1 MLNIKTRHDIVEH
14 ILSKTKNPNDVFE
27 EIMFNQI
34 PSRKG
39 FIFES
44 LCELLIITKC
54 IKGLD
59 YDEIKIGKYP
69 SLHKLESINNILKK
83 NISTNESGISDITIL
98 KNNTLIP
105 FSIKYRQ
112 DFKPAE
118 SDITRLNQEFKS
130 EKYKIGFI
138 VKDKKEVINHSHRSI
153 NEKNNHF
160 KIIKDGMLFDETDI
174 KTGLKTFVERFKEF
188 NTVEKLKKFETLI
201 NTKYLLSQKHQLVLK
216 LHQKM
221 AYLSFLKN
229 LKLNKKY
236 HVIDHKPRSGKS
248 ILILTIAKYLLA
260 NGYKRI
266 LIMTAIPS
274 TINSFVKDLSCY
286 IDFDTVNYKV
296 QKEDDFESIDTD
308 FNGIV
313 FSSVQYFK
321 AGDIEKKKE
330 SLRRLNFDVIF
341 ADECHLGCS
350 TSKTRKNIL
359 EIENSFIIEGIN
371 EKLNIFVSGTSDKTK
386 KYYNVPKDCVY
397 EWKLEDEAY
406 MKTMSE
412 ENINIMSMRH
422 GKVFNECFLDD
433 TLNKDYSK
441 CPIQVL
447 LKPLLANKLIDDIHT
462 YNDKN
467 GTNYGYSVSSLFALV
482 YDKTLKKYKEQ
493 FEICSTVDGK
503 EMLYNFLNSIISSDV
518 NNKNTLMKEI
528 ETVQSKYNS
537 RKSERSKPL
546 LFIFFLPTH
555 TRNNN
560 IESMQKTL
568 KKFLEDNNMWTD
580 YYISYSNA
588 NSDSEEISED
598 YNNFVN
604 TIVRKT
610 QEARKKGCILFL
622 GDKGGTGIT
631 YNENDVTISL
641 DDGHNLDNQKQ
652 RYSRCMTE
660 AEGKTIGINVDM
672 NIQRSYTYI
681 LDKLENFKKVIKIN
695 KTNDELLHY
704 LYKNGIFLYNPL
716 QYNDNRET
724 VEVEITYYQD
734 EMTKMMSEIDDSLIL
749 ENIVCD
755 DIMKDVIKNNWK
767 NKDSV
772 KKDERFEGE
781 QKDCPKP
788 EKIRVEIDG
797 EEKVETE
804 KDSDSDSEEENKEQ
818 IINQTLEV
826 CKRFLF
832 PLLALL
838 SRTFNIYNFQD
849 IFKDEVCKT
858 LIINIFHEKKIDI
871 NLNNY
876 LKYINIMNEI
886 ITNNENIIDSI
897 REIYKNATPDKFR
910 LLIEKHFIPSESE
923 KKNYAEI
930 PTPVLLV
937 DKMLNVIPEDYWK
950 SIHTTFEPCCGKGNF
965 ILGIF
970 DKFFEGLVCL
980 IPDKVER
987 CKIIMTKCIYFGDIT
1002 NLNVFITTEIMKCH
1016 IENRCGKKVNYKFNS
1031 YIGDTLKL
1039 NIKEFWKIDIFYSI
1053 IGNPPYNKG
1062 LYKTFTTRML
1072 KITKSLLF
1080 VIPSNFTMNVTGKK
1094 LLQTLKDNGLK
1105 CLVFLNKDSFLNQVD
1120 IDTLYFLTVKGFSGD
1135 INVNNKIISRESD
1148 IVNQTNDIEYNI
1160 FNKLLKQEKLELY
1173 KGKNKT
1179 LNYKNPQ
1186 ETDNIKFKKDAKH
1199 KNMLLSRLNGG
1210 RGEEIYWVESYKE
1223 DNSEKYKIVFPRGT
1237 GSYNSIN
1244 NLKNFNKD
1252 IVYNMCVEKDTL
1264 LSDGIMYILLDNKS
1278 DYEYMNKYLMR
1289 HKLIRFIFIKQ
1300 NKYSELT
1307 KGLFKYIPKIPV
1319 EIIKNNKIYEY
1330 LKFTEEEIE
1339 YIEEKFWKDLG
1350 GVSNTSEVV
1359 ESSETI
1365 TTEHTQESLSKY
1377 IVSDLKKFAKEKG
1390 IKGYSKMKKEE
1401 VIKLLL

>member
-1 MLNIKTRHDIVEH
+1 MLNIKTRSDIVEH
-14 ILSKTKNPNDVFE
+14 ILSKTKKSNDVFE
-27 EIMFNQI
+27 EIMFNQT

-69 SLHKLESINNILKK
+69 ALHKLESINNILKK

-160 KIIKDGMLFDETDI
+160 QIIKDGMLFDESDI
-174 KTGLKTFVERFKEF
+174 KTGLKVFSERFKDF
-188 NTVEKLKKFETLI
+188 NTIEKLKSFETLI
-201 NTKYLLSQKHQLVLK
+201 NTKYLLSKKQQLILK
-216 LHQKM
+216 VHQKM
-221 AYLSFLKN
+221 AYLSFLNN
-229 LKLNKKY
+229 LKSNKKY

-248 ILILTIAKYLLA
+248 ILILTISKTLLE
-260 NGYKRI
+260 NRYKRI

-274 TINSFVKDLSCY
+274 TISSFVKDLSSY
-286 IDFDTVNYKV
+286 IDFDTINYKI
-296 QKEDDFESIDTD
+296 QKEDDFESIDID

-341 ADECHLGCS
+341 TDECHLGCS
-350 TSKTRKNIL
+350 TSKTKKNIL
-359 EIENSFIIEGIN
+359 EIENSVIIEGMN

-406 MKTMSE
+406 MKSMSE
-412 ENINIMSMRH
+412 ESINTMSIRH
-422 GKVFNECFLDD
+422 GKVFKECLLDD

-447 LKPLLANKLIDDIHT
+447 LKPLLASKLIEDIT
-462 YNDKN
+462 RYNDKN

-482 YDKTLKKYKEQ
+482 YDKNLKKYREQ
-493 FEICSTVDGK
+493 FEICSSVDGK
-503 EMLYNFLNSIISSDV
+503 EMLYNFLNSIISNDI

-537 RKSERSKPL
+537 RKSERAKPL

-560 IESMQKTL
+560 IESLQKTL
-568 KKFLEDNNMWTD
+568 KKFLEENNLWTD
-580 YYISYSNA
+580 YYISYSNS
-588 NSDSEEISED
+588 NSDSEETVED
-598 YNNFVN
+598 YNDFVK
-604 TIVRKT
+604 TIMRKT
-610 QEARKKGCILFL
+610 QENRKKGCVLFL

-631 YNENDVTISL
+631 YHDNDVTISL

-681 LDKLENFKKVIKIN
+681 LDKLENFKKVTRMN

-704 LYKNGIFLYNPL
+704 LYKNEIFLYNPL

-724 VEVEITYYQD
+724 VEVEIKYYKD
-734 EMTKMMSEIDDSLIL
+734 EMSKMMNEIDDSLIL

-755 DIMKDVIKNNWK
+755 DNMRDVIKNNWK

-772 KKDERFEGE
+772 KIDERFEGE

-788 EKIRVEIDG
+788 EKIRIEIDG
-797 EEKVETE
+797 EENTE
-804 KDSDSDSEEENKEQ
+804 KESDSEEEIEEE

-849 IFKDEVCKT
+849 IFEDEVCKV

-876 LKYINIMNEI
+876 LKYINIMNDI
-886 ITNNENIIDSI
+886 MTNNESIIDSI
-897 REIYKNATPDKFR
+897 REIYRNATPDKFR
-910 LLIEKHFIPSESE
+910 LLIEKHFIPSETE
-923 KKNYAEI
+923 KKDYAEI
-930 PTPVLLV
+930 PTPVFLV
-937 DKMLNVIPEDYWK
+937 DKMLNTIPNDYWK

-970 DKFFEGLVCL
+970 DKFFEGLTCL
-980 IPDKVER
+980 VPNKVER

-1002 NLNVFITTEIMKCH
+1002 NLNVFITTEILKCH
-1016 IENRCGKKVNYKFNS
+1016 IENLCGKKINYKFNS
-1031 YIGDTLKL
+1031 YVGDTLKL
-1039 NIKEFWKIDIFYSI
+1039 DSKKLWKIDIFDSI

-1062 LYKTFTTRML
+1062 LYKTFTTGML

-1094 LLQTLKDNGLK
+1094 LVQTLKDNGLK
-1105 CLVFLNKDSFLNQVD
+1105 SLCFLNKDSFLNQVD
-1120 IDTLYFLTVKGFSGD
+1120 IDTLYFLTIKGFRED
-1135 INVNNKIISRESD
+1135 IIVNNKTVSRESD

-1160 FNKLLKQEKLELY
+1160 FNKLLKQEKIELF

-1179 LNYKNPQ
+1179 LTYKNPQ

-1210 RGEEIYWVESYKE
+1210 KGEEIYWIDSYKE
-1223 DNSEKYKIVFPRGT
+1223 DNKDNYKIVFPRGT
-1237 GSYNSIN
+1237 ASYNSIN

-1252 IVYNMCVEKDTL
+1252 IVYNMCVDKETL

-1289 HKLIRFIFIKQ
+1289 HKLIRFVFIKQ

-1307 KGLFKYIPKIPV
+1307 KGLFKYIPKIPID
-1319 EIIKNNKIYEY
+1319 IIKNDKIYDY
-1330 LKFTEEEIE
+1330 LNFTEEEIK
-1339 YIEEKFWKDLG
+1339 YIEEKFWEDLG
-1350 GVSNTSEVV
+1350 VSTNTSKSMDKSNYTV
-1359 ESSETI
+1359 
-1365 TTEHTQESLSKY
+1365 TE
-1377 IVSDLKKFAKEKG
+1377 LKKLAKEKKV
-1390 IKGYSKMKKEE
+1390 KGYSKMKKEE
-1401 VIKLLL
+1401 LIKILFE